1 MGTSRVNQISRHF
14 GTNEPG
20 NEPAESTREKGGG
33 GGEGGKKGSR
43 AILFF
48 LPFRYTRRLS
58 TLSIPLSSSLFSLKF
73 PKRSRYFPLFL
84 SFVFLSHSPVTL
96 AAPTHSST
104 VSRIGPLSRLHPFQ
118 YLQTITHSCSRGAII
133 NYSLD
138 AAETMVECISRP
150 RVYSWATA
158 IV

>member
-1 MGTSRVNQISRHF
+1 MSRETSRLNRL
-14 GTNEPG
+14 ERK
-20 NEPAESTREKGGG
+20 AGGG
-33 GGEGGKKGSR
+33 RKERKQSDSFLSPFSIHE
-43 AILFF
+43 APLHPLFH
-48 LPFRYTRRLS
+48 
-58 TLSIPLSSSLFSLKF
+58 PLSSSLFSLKF

-118 YLQTITHSCSRGAII
+118 YLQTITHFCSRGVII

-138 AAETMVECISRP
+138 ATETMVECISRP
-150 RVYSWATA
+150 RVYS
-158 IV
+158 